1 MFIFSIHNVAF
12 ARLLAQIIHLRA
24 QFPYYFINKFHLD
37 NAGEFS
43 SQSFINY
50 CMSIGIN
57 DIEHP
62 ITHIH
67 TQNSLVESL
76 IKKLQLIVQLLFLK
90 TQLPLSVWGHAIL
103 HIVSLIRL

>member
-12 ARLLAQIIHLRA
+12 ARLLSQIIRLRA
-24 QFPYYFINKFHLD
+24 QFPYYFINKIHLD

-43 SQSFINY
+43 SQFFINY
-50 CMSIGIN
+50 YVSIGIN
-57 DIEHP
+57 IEHP

-76 IKKLQLIVQLLFLK
+76 IKKLQLI
-90 TQLPLSVWGHAIL
+90 I
-103 HIVSLIRL
+103 